1 MARRPRGTGCLYMRG
16 SVYWIKYHRDGRA
29 YYENTETDVKD
40 TARQVLQARLGDIAR
55 GVPVKPQ
62 VNRCRIDELLE
73 DVRLDYERNG
83 KKSIAHVA
91 RRIKLHLLP
100 YFRGWRAASV
110 TPAGVLKFV
119 DQRRAAGA
127 SNAEINREL
136 AILKRGYSLAKDM
149 GKLVTRPKITM
160 LDEDNVRQ
168 GFFKRDDFERV
179 RAP

>member
-1 MARRPRGTGCLYMRG
+1 ML
-16 SVYWIKYHRDGRA
+16 
-29 YYENTETDVKD
+29 
-40 TARQVLQARLGDIAR
+40 QVRIGDIAR
-55 GVPVKPQ
+55 GVPVTPQ
-62 VNRCRIDELLE
+62 VNRCRVDEIFE
-73 DVRLDYERNG
+73 VRLDYERNG
-83 KKSIAHVA
+83 KKPIAHVA

-168 GFFKRDDFERV
+168 GFFERDDFERV